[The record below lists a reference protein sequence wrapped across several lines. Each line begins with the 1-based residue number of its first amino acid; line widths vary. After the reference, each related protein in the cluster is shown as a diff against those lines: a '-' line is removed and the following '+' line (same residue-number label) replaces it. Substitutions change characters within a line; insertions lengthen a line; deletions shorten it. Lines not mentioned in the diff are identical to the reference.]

1 MQKIR
6 KIVLTST
13 VGDDILR
20 FVVEQHRDNT
30 TARKKLEKISK
41 KVVDKV

>member
-20 FVVEQHRDNT
+20 FVVEAAPRHT